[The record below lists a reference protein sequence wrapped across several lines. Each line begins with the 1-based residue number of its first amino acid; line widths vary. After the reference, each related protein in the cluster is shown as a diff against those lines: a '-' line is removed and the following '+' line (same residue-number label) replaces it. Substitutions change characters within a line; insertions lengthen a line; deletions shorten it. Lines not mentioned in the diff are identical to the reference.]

1 MAMLAIYAT
10 HPRPAVLM
18 TPAASPLGFLQ
29 ELETRQDDLLR
40 QLDELDR
47 RISAVLVEYSPNT
60 AADDPCI
67 ASPDGEQ
74 GFRSG
79 TRKSSNPSA

>member
-1 MAMLAIYAT
+1 MN
-10 HPRPAVLM
+10 
-18 TPAASPLGFLQ
+18 PAASPLVFLQ

-47 RISAVLVEYSPNT
+47 RITAVLVEYSPSP

-79 TRKSSNPSA
+79 TRKSFDRSA